1 MRLLRAALQR
11 QERKS
16 ALDERL
22 RLSKADSSP
31 VFDDRRRIAGDRRKQ
46 EIDIRNRTPARRT
59 ATYPQGSDPD

>member
-46 EIDIRNRTPARRT
+46 EIAIR
-59 ATYPQGSDPD
+59 